1 MIKVLVSKEKIEIKG
16 HSGYNLVGKD
26 IVCSA
31 VSSIVITTINGI
43 LSINSKAL
51 TYKCHDDKLTIMN
64 IHDDEVTVNLI
75 KNMLDLL
82 NELMEKYPKNINIEE
97 I

>member
-16 HSGYNLVGKD
+16 HSGYDLIGKD

-31 VSSIVITTINGI
+31 VSSIVTTTINGI
-43 LSINSKAL
+43 LSINSKML
-51 TYKCHDDKLTIMN
+51 TYEYANDTLTIMYNENDN
-64 IHDDEVTVNLI
+64 ITKKLI
-75 KNMLDLL
+75 QNMLDLL
-82 NELMEKYPKNINIEE
+82 NELMKQYPKNINIKE

>member
-16 HSGYNLVGKD
+16 HSGYDLVGKD

-31 VSSIVITTINGI
+31 VSSIVTTTINGI
-43 LSINSKAL
+43 LSINSKSL
-51 TYKCHDDKLTIMN
+51 TYEYEDDTLTITYIQN
-64 IHDDEVTVNLI
+64 DEVTAKLI
-75 KNMLDLL
+75 KNMLELL
-82 NELMEKYPKNINIEE
+82 KELMKQYPKNINIKE

>member
-1 MIKVLVSKEKIEIKG
+1 MIKVLVSKEKIEIRG
-16 HSGYNLVGKD
+16 HSGYDLVGKD

-43 LSINSKAL
+43 LSINSKSL
-51 TYKCHDDKLTIMN
+51 KYEYDDDTLAITHIQN
-64 IHDDEVTVNLI
+64 DEVTIRLI
-75 KNMLDLL
+75 NNMLDLL
-82 NELMEKYPKNINIEE
+82 KELRDQYPKNINIKE

>member
-1 MIKVLVSKEKIEIKG
+1 MIKVLVSKEKIEIEG
-16 HSGYNLVGKD
+16 HSGYDLIGKD

-31 VSSIVITTINGI
+31 VSSIITTTINGI
-43 LSINSKAL
+43 LSIDSNAL
-51 TYKCHDDKLTIMN
+51 FYKYSDDKLTISN
-64 IHDDEVTVNLI
+64 IHNDIVTMKLI

-82 NELMEKYPKNINIEE
+82 YELVEKYPKNINVKE